1 MKKVV
6 LLTAAVFLFAASMNA
21 QSRKSEIDLGVGVG
35 SSNQIVGIMSDVIVS
50 GLTGLKMENSSY
62 IGAWHLGYKYS
73 LSDRFAIG
81 PVLALDRGT
90 SDIGGEIIVG
100 GDGIMRPSGKFTSN
114 YYTLA
119 VEGDYKYVNSDKFKL
134 YSLVGVGA
142 TMLNQTYNPDAG
154 DNKSQS
160 KTFFNGQIT
169 PIGIKFGSSVGVFA
183 ELGFGYKGIVCAG
196 IFYRF

>member
-1 MKKVV
+1 MKKVF

-35 SSNQIVGIMSDVIVS
+35 SSNQILGALTNMIVT
-50 GLTGLKMENSSY
+50 GLTPGMEMKNNKS

-73 LSDRFAIG
+73 VADRFALG
-81 PVLALDRGT
+81 PVLTFDRST
-90 SDIGGEIIVG
+90 SDAILGSVS
-100 GDGIMRPSGKFTSN
+100 SGKFTSN
-114 YYTLA
+114 YFTLA

-142 TMLNQTYNPDAG
+142 TMLNQTYKPDAG

-169 PIGIKFGSSVGVFA
+169 PIGIKFGSSAGIFA
-183 ELGFGYKGIVCAG
+183 ELGFGYKGIICAG
-196 IFYRF
+196 VFFRF